1 MLWYYISDFF
11 YVLEGRR
18 IIIFLVFLAIG
29 LVFIGKLFYLQ
40 MVDDTYEKAADN
52 NAIRKIIQIPFRGE
66 VYDRK
71 GKLIV
76 YNSPV
81 YDLYV
86 TPRKAVVKDTNR
98 FCALFGVTKGYFD
111 STMHQARVYSR
122 VKPSLFLKHLSKED
136 FARIQDA
143 LVDYPGFSISTTAF
157 RTYQSKAFSNALGYV
172 AEINPNSLVD
182 QRDDYYRQ
190 GDYVGIS
197 GLEAFYEE
205 SLRGNRGVKY
215 RMVNSNGVEKGEYK
229 KGELDINPIAGQN
242 LYTSIDIR
250 LQEYA
255 DSLMM
260 HKVGSVVA
268 IEPSTGEVLTM
279 VSAPSYDPSLLAGR
293 NFSKYYQKLALD
305 PLKPLINRPPSAYYR
320 PGSTF
325 KLVQALVGMQLGS
338 LTPGSVFTHAGAPV
352 KCHSH
357 NTSHNDLH
365 NAIQWSC
372 NPYFYH
378 AFRKILYDNT
388 QGNTYERSAQGLQR
402 WSDLVAN
409 FGFGRK
415 LGVDLNNE
423 KKGNLP
429 NVDYYNKVYKGENTW
444 KFSNIY
450 SLSIGE
456 GELVVSPLKMANF
469 AAILANKGW
478 YIPPHLV
485 KGVGD
490 KKAIDPF
497 YKTPVSVGVDA
508 KYFGVVHQGML
519 DAVVHGTV
527 GADGRIPDI
536 QMCGKT
542 GTSQNQKG
550 KDHSVFI
557 AFAPK
562 DNPKIAIAVFVE
574 NAGFGGF
581 AAAPIASLIIEK
593 YLKGR
598 VDRKNVET
606 KFMNMSYLANVT
618 YRRAVKK
625 DSVGK

>member
-1 MLWYYISDFF
+1 MF
-11 YVLEGRR
+11 EGRR
-18 IIIFLVFLAIG
+18 LILFTVFVSIG

-40 MVDDTYEKAADN
+40 LIDETYEKAADN
-52 NAIRKIIQIPFRGE
+52 NAIRKIIQVPFRGE
-66 VYDRK
+66 VYDRH

-76 YNSPV
+76 YNTPV
-81 YDLYV
+81 YDVYI
-86 TPRKAVVKDTNR
+86 TPRKAVVQDTNR
-98 FCALFGVTKGYFD
+98 FCRLFGVTRGYFD
-111 STMHQARVYSR
+111 SVTKQAFAYSR
-122 VKPSLFLKHLSKED
+122 VKPSLFIKHLTKED

-143 LVDYPGFSISTTAF
+143 MVDYPGFSITTTAF
-157 RTYQSKAFSNALGYV
+157 RTYQSNAFSNALGYV
-172 AEINPNSLVD
+172 AEINPNSLKD

-197 GLEAFYEE
+197 GLESYYEDV
-205 SLRGNRGVKY
+205 LRGQRGVKY
-215 RMVNSNGVEKGEYK
+215 RMVNSNGVEKGDYK
-229 KGELDINPIAGQN
+229 KGKLDVEPVAGKN

-268 IEPSTGEVLTM
+268 IEPSTGEILAM
-279 VSAPSYDPSLLAGR
+279 VSAPSYNPSLLAGR

-325 KLVQALVGMQLGS
+325 KLVQALVGQQLGIIS
-338 LTPGSVFTHAGAPV
+338 ANSVFGHAGAPV
-352 KCHSH
+352 KCHGH

-378 AFRKILYDNT
+378 AFRKILYDGT
-388 QGNTYERSAQGLQR
+388 TGDTYERSAQGLQR
-402 WSDLVAN
+402 WSELVAN

-415 LGVDLNNE
+415 LGVDVSNE
-423 KKGNLP
+423 KKGILP

-469 AAILANKGW
+469 AAIIANRGW

-485 KGVGD
+485 KGVGE
-490 KKAIDPF
+490 KRSIDPF
-497 YKTPVSVGVDA
+497 YKNPVSVGVDA
-508 KYFGVVHQGML
+508 KYFPVVIRGMQ
-519 DAVVHGTV
+519 DAVLHGTV

-536 QMCGKT
+536 TMCGKT

-550 KDHSVFI
+550 KDHSIFI

-581 AAAPIASLIIEK
+581 AAAPIASLIVEK

-598 VDRKNVET
+598 VDRKAVET

-618 YRRAVKK
+618 YNRPVKK
-625 DSVGK
+625 NTSDSLRK

>member
-1 MLWYYISDFF
+1 M
-11 YVLEGRR
+11 LEGRR

-29 LVFIGKLFYLQ
+29 LIFIGKLFYLQ

-76 YNSPV
+76 YNTPV

-98 FCALFGVTKGYFD
+98 FCALFGVSKGYFD
-111 STMHQARVYSR
+111 STMRQARAYSR

-157 RTYQSKAFSNALGYV
+157 RTYQSRALSNALGYV

-229 KGELDINPIAGQN
+229 KGQLDINPIAGQN

-338 LTPGSVFTHAGAPV
+338 LSPGSVFTHAGAPV

-429 NVDYYNKVYKGENTW
+429 NVDYYNKIYKGENTW

-490 KKAIDPF
+490 KRAIDPF

-519 DAVVHGTV
+519 DAVLHGTV

-618 YRRAVKK
+618 YRRPVKK
-625 DSVGK
+625 DSLVK

>member
-1 MLWYYISDFF
+1 
-11 YVLEGRR
+11 VLEGRR

-29 LVFIGKLFYLQ
+29 MVFIGKLFYLQ

-76 YNSPV
+76 YNTPV

-98 FCALFGVTKGYFD
+98 FCALFGVSKGYFD

-157 RTYQSKAFSNALGYV
+157 RTYQSRALSNALGYV

-229 KGELDINPIAGQN
+229 KGQLDINPIAGQN

-429 NVDYYNKVYKGENTW
+429 NVEYYNKVYKGENTW

-490 KKAIDPF
+490 KKTIDPF

-519 DAVVHGTV
+519 DAVLHGTV

-598 VDRKNVET
+598 VDRKDVET

-618 YRRAVKK
+618 YRRPVKK
-625 DSVGK
+625 DSLGK